1 MFAKHKVW
9 HIGFGLA
16 LASARAIALAFALA
30 FALAACSAAPTA
42 APTLA
47 PTIDT
52 KPTFDAISTQAAQ
65 TVVANLTLT
74 APSATPIVPTNT
86 VAPTNTVPPAP
97 TDTPAPTS
105 TPTRVFIPWTQTPT
119 PTQAAYACAITG
131 VSPASTD
138 KITVNQD
145 FDGKWTL
152 KNTGTKTW
160 VSSNVDI
167 RYIDGEKFQKK
178 TDVVDLGSDVAPNGT
193 YTVVV
198 DMVAPSNDGT
208 HSTRWGLTLEDGSI
222 CYLSLTIN
230 VSK

>member
-1 MFAKHKVW
+1 MFSNHKVW
-9 HIGFGLA
+9 NFVLGLA
-16 LASARAIALAFALA
+16 LAAALAST
-30 FALAACSAAPTA
+30 LAACSAAPTA

-52 KPTFDAISTQAAQ
+52 KPTLDTVSTQAAQ

-86 VAPTNTVPPAP
+86 VAPTNTVPAVP

-105 TPTRVFIPWTQTPT
+105 TPTRVFIPGTQTPT
-119 PTQAAYACAITG
+119 PTQAAYACTVTG
-131 VSPASTD
+131 VSPSSTD

-160 VSSNVDI
+160 SSGNVDI
-167 RYIDGEKFQKK
+167 HYVDGEKFQKK
-178 TDVVDLGSDVAPNGT
+178 TDIVDLGSDVAPNGT

-198 DMVAPSNDGT
+198 DMKAPSNDGT
-208 HSTRWGLTLEDGSI
+208 HTTRWGLTLEDGSV
-222 CYLSLTIN
+222 CYLSMTLN